1 VNEVHLVI
9 SDCHVTADQNLDRFD
24 WLAELINDIEPT
36 KIICIG
42 DFASLDSLSTHH
54 NPGSKTDHELPSFR
68 AEQSAVETALQKMF
82 KYDPVCGDRI
92 MLMGNHEQR
101 WDRFKERFPKVL
113 DHVDIEEWLG
123 YNKHWDFIHPYK
135 AWAEIDGLMYTH
147 VPHTIMGKPVGGAN
161 ACRTVAMQ
169 STKSVIFGHT
179 HTLNVATIPFINGV
193 GQRMAMSVPAFM
205 NDGNVEPYAAGL
217 PTGWAYGITLIRPQG
232 PERLPSYEYVSMED
246 LRSEYE
252 V

>member
-1 VNEVHLVI
+1 MNEVHLVI

-161 ACRTVAMQ
+161 ACRTVA
-169 STKSVIFGHT
+169 
-179 HTLNVATIPFINGV
+179 TLPPRWMPCVAT
-193 GQRMAMSVPAFM
+193 PARTAASA
-205 NDGNVEPYAAGL
+205 GSGCHEPRLARLCRIYKAL
-217 PTGWAYGITLIRPQG
+217 VYFLII
-232 PERLPSYEYVSMED
+232 
-246 LRSEYE
+246 
-252 V
+252 